1 MFWTPALRDIKL
13 REKQRTKIRNT
24 AEVSF
29 SLKSPAPSEGGRHFR
44 PFSLIRQ
51 IFENALFF
59 PVRNLYENIR
69 KGAAIND

>member
-1 MFWTPALRDIKL
+1 MNYGKNRGQKSGMLRRFHSANL
-13 REKQRTKIRNT
+13 
-24 AEVSF
+24 
-29 SLKSPAPSEGGRHFR
+29 PHPSEGGRHFR

-69 KGAAIND
+69 KGAATND